1 MIHIKRVD
9 EMLKP
14 SASRKINESYGDESF
29 LDFFKSCAGMYDLY
43 KFDKLCPDLDLS
55 DEDVE
60 DRFQVWD
67 IDIKKIGR
75 AYYDAIFT
83 KFKDHIQEEYGLSDD
98 VIEKIEMDENPIEFY
113 YTASDGDNKYFE
125 TIKELMDIIEND
137 GNDDLKAKIMQEFES
152 YKRKNG
158 HEPLFANA
166 NIVWTDD
173 ESENDVVIKL
183 TTDVIEGE
191 DDNVIYYCDGID
203 DFLSLLQKNDNPSD
217 FRVVGLNAFDDRI

>member
-1 MIHIKRVD
+1 MTHIKRVD
-9 EMLKP
+9 EMLKS
-14 SASRKINESYGDESF
+14 SASRRINESYGDETF

-113 YTASDGDNKYFE
+113 YAASDGDNKYFE

-137 GNDDLKAKIMQEFES
+137 GNGDLKAKIMQEFES

-166 NIVWTDD
+166 NIVWNDD

-191 DDNVIYYCDGID
+191 DDNVLYYCDGID

>member
-1 MIHIKRVD
+1 MTHIKRVD
-9 EMLKP
+9 EMLKS
-14 SASRKINESYGDESF
+14 SASRRINESYGDETF

-55 DEDVE
+55 DNDVE
-60 DRFQVWD
+60 DRFQSWD

-83 KFKDHIQEEYGLSDD
+83 KFKEHVQEEYGLSDD

-113 YTASDGDNKYFE
+113 YIASDGDNKYFD

-137 GNDDLKAKIMQEFES
+137 GNGDLKAKIMQEFEY

-166 NIVWTDD
+166 NIVWNDD
-173 ESENDVVIKL
+173 ETEDYVNIKL
-183 TTDVIEGE
+183 TTDVIEEE
-191 DDNVIYYCDGID
+191 DDDVLYYCNGID
-203 DFLSLLQKNDNPSD
+203 DFLSLLQKEGNPSD
-217 FRVVGLNAFDDRI
+217 FIVVGLNTFDDSI